1 MSKGG
6 KVMENKTGVNYHNII
21 LESRRKL
28 SISGVTDVDRF
39 DEDIIHIYSSLGEIT
54 VKGSDLHVVD
64 LSVETG
70 EMNIEGNIDSLVYG
84 ENRTSPLSFIAKI
97 FK

>member
-1 MSKGG
+1 
-6 KVMENKTGVNYHNII
+6 MENKTGVNYHNII

-70 EMNIEGNIDSLVYG
+70 EMNIEGNIDSIVYG
-84 ENRTSPLSFIAKI
+84 ENRTSPLSLFAKI

>member
-1 MSKGG
+1 MFKGG
-6 KVMENKTGVNYHNII
+6 SAMENKNVNYHNII

-39 DEDIIHIYSSLGEIT
+39 DEDIIHIYSSLGELT
-54 VKGSDLHVVD
+54 VKGTDLHVND

-70 EMNIEGNIDSLVYG
+70 EMNIEGNIDSIVYG
-84 ENRTSPLSFIAKI
+84 ENRTSPLSFIGKI